1 MPPSVSWFQQQWQ
14 NALLEVSL
22 HNFIPILIKRNVFNR
37 DSERRRGF
45 LGSVNPCLWGS
56 SPVAGDVVAAS
67 LGLVGLDDNAVFLK
81 LLEEAV
87 LSTEVL

>member
-1 MPPSVSWFQQQWQ
+1 MSS
-14 NALLEVSL
+14 
-22 HNFIPILIKRNVFNR
+22 IG

-45 LGSVNPCLWGS
+45 LGSVKSLSLGS

-87 LSTEVL
+87 LSTRGLVTAGGDGNFVCFLFGLLSHSVFGVFHVKLE